1 MQGCI
6 LVQSVLTAMFSF
18 VNVKKKKKSAFCFL
32 WSTLQGMGGG
42 RVGGGGGGGLWLL
55 FTGLLQEEALPLV
68 YCVTVTVLAVEVI
81 PVFTK
86 LALPFFLLIFKL
98 VLFYLP
104 PVLRAFREVTLQ

>member
-1 MQGCI
+1 
-6 LVQSVLTAMFSF
+6 
-18 VNVKKKKKSAFCFL
+18 
-32 WSTLQGMGGG
+32 MGRG
-42 RVGGGGGGGLWLL
+42 RWWGGGGVGGWGGLWLL

-68 YCVTVTVLAVEVI
+68 YSVTVTVLAVEVI

-104 PVLRAFREVTLQ
+104 PVLRAFRDVTLQ